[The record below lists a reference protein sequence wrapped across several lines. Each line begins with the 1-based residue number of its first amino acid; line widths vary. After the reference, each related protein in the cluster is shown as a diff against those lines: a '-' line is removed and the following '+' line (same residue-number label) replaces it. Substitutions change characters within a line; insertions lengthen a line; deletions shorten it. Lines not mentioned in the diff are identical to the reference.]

1 MLSCKE
7 VVAQSDALLAREV
20 TLRQRLQIMIHLFVC
35 EHCRRY
41 LRQLEILLRSF
52 RRLHGPV
59 AADKVAEVMDA
70 VHRG

>member
-7 VVAQSDALLAREV
+7 VVAHGDALLTREV
-20 TLRQRLQIMIHLFVC
+20 TLRQRIQIMIHLFVC

-41 LRQLEILLRSF
+41 LHQLEIMLRSF
-52 RRLHGPV
+52 RRLREPV
-59 AADKVAEVMDA
+59 GADKVEEIMNA

>member
-41 LRQLEILLRSF
+41 LHQLEIMLRSF
-52 RRLHGPV
+52 RRLRETVG
-59 AADKVAEVMDA
+59 ADKVAEVMDA
-70 VHRG
+70 VHRS

>member
-7 VVAQSDALLAREV
+7 VVAQGDALLSREV
-20 TLRQRLQIMIHLFVC
+20 SLRQRIQIMLHLFVC

-41 LRQLEILLRSF
+41 LHQLEILLRSF
-52 RRLHGPV
+52 RRLHAPV
-59 AADKVAEVMDA
+59 GADKVAEVMDA